1 MDRGSRGA
9 HCHQPARERPGAP
22 SSSAERPSRSSASQA
37 AVKERALEA
46 RPLGWFVTQPK
57 LTDARLSP
65 TAPRQ
70 EAGGPAGLAV
80 LELSASLLHLRI
92 PETLQTPPH
101 PGAGKVGR
109 SVEPNG
115 PGMLAK
121 AQQLRSTPCVH

>member
-1 MDRGSRGA
+1 MDRGSMGA
-9 HCHQPARERPGAP
+9 RRRQPARERPGAP
-22 SSSAERPSRSSASQA
+22 SSSAEWPSRSSASWA

-80 LELSASLLHLRI
+80 LELSASLLYHRI
-92 PETLQTPPH
+92 PETLQPTPR
-101 PGAGKVGR
+101 GW
-109 SVEPNG
+109 
-115 PGMLAK
+115 
-121 AQQLRSTPCVH
+121 